1 MSDALLTV
9 PMLAEFLEVPVATVR
24 LWYRRG
30 LIIPAKK
37 VHNLTYF
44 DFQEVLTAKALRD
57 LRREG
62 LSARGLEDRLLQI
75 RRMFP
80 EIERPLAQLAVIAEG
95 KDVLLRKQNQLI
107 DHKRQTR
114 FDFANLDFPPESP
127 PESPP
132 DEQDW
137 ELLSYLDSVIDPSGP
152 RAETLCEAALVLES
166 EGDLQG
172 ALNTYRAALFAGGP
186 DAEIC
191 FQIAGLLHRL
201 GDLTAARERYY
212 MALELNEEYVEA
224 RANLGCLLAE
234 LGDWELAIS
243 AFQGALAYHPDY
255 AEVHYHLGLV
265 LWEHDRQEEAR
276 QHFQAFLASAPR
288 SGVSLELVN
297 IRINQVKT
305 LLGGVN
311 VGDGYIE
318 DK

>member
-1 MSDALLTV
+1 MDELPLLTI

-24 LWYRRG
+24 LWCRRG

-37 VHNLTYF
+37 VHNLAYF

-80 EIERPLAQLAVIAEG
+80 EIERPLAQLAVVAEG

-114 FDFANLDFPPESP
+114 FDFANLDFPPEP
-127 PESPP
+127 PH
-132 DEQDW
+132 DERDW
-137 ELLSYLDSVIDPSGP
+137 EQLQCLDSVIDPSGP
-152 RAETLCEAALVLES
+152 RAEKLCEAALVLES

-172 ALNTYRAALFAGGP
+172 ALNTYRAALFAGGA

-191 FQIAGLLHRL
+191 FHIAGLLHLL
-201 GDLTAARERYY
+201 GDLSAARERYY

-255 AEVHYHLGLV
+255 AEVHYHLGVV

-276 QHFQAFLASAPR
+276 QHFQVFLQLQP
-288 SGVSLELVN
+288 
-297 IRINQVKT
+297 
-305 LLGGVN
+305 
-311 VGDGYIE
+311 DGPQAEATKIAKGFL
-318 DK
+318 DFP